1 MTTKY
6 NKEDEDD
13 NTLKEGGG
21 GGQKLG
27 KIIIKCTMPKL

>member
-21 GGQKLG
+21 GGKKLG